1 MNDINM
7 NNDNLEEKAKDW
19 IRNNKK
25 LLIEKFADLNN
36 FPGVSNPFTIF
47 MAGCPG
53 AGKTEYS
60 KSFIDSYDPNT
71 KIVRIDADEIR
82 DLIPGY
88 AGGNA
93 YKFQGAAALGVEK
106 LFDYIQEH
114 KQNAIVDGTF
124 SDFKIGLNNVERA
137 LNRNRTVGI
146 FYLYQDPV
154 IAWEFTKKREKIEGR
169 HVSKAMFIESFF
181 LAKEN
186 VNKIKSML
194 KERIELNFVEK
205 NYTNELAKTRFKID
219 NVDSYL
225 KKIYNKKELEEL
237 LT

>member
-1 MNDINM
+1 MSNED
-7 NNDNLEEKAKDW
+7 LEKKAKDW

-60 KSFIDSYDPNT
+60 KSFIESYDPDT

-82 DLIPGY
+82 DIIPGY

-106 LFDYIQEH
+106 LFDYIQNH
-114 KQNAIVDGTF
+114 KQNAILDGTF
-124 SDFKIGLNNVERA
+124 SDFNIGLSNIERA
-137 LNRNRTVGI
+137 LNRNRKVGI

-154 IAWEFTKKREKIEGR
+154 IAWEFTKKRETVEGR
-169 HVSKAMFIESFF
+169 HVSKDIFIKSFF

-186 VNKIKSML
+186 VNRVKSIL
-194 KERIELNFVEK
+194 KDKIELNLVEK
-205 NYTNELAKTRFKID
+205 NYTNELAKTRFKIN

-225 KKIYNKKELEEL
+225 KKLYNKEALEEL

>member
-1 MNDINM
+1 MSD
-7 NNDNLEEKAKDW
+7 DDLEEKAKDW
-19 IRNNKK
+19 IRDNKK
-25 LLIEKFADLNN
+25 LLIKKFADLNN

-60 KSFIDSYDPNT
+60 KSFIESYDPST

-82 DLIPGY
+82 DIIPGY
-88 AGGNA
+88 TGGNA

-106 LFDYIQEH
+106 LFDYIQDH
-114 KQNAIVDGTF
+114 KQNVIVDGTF
-124 SDFKIGLNNVERA
+124 SDFKIGLNNIKRA
-137 LNRNRTVGI
+137 INRKRKVGI

-154 IAWEFTKKREKIEGR
+154 IAWEFTKKREKVEGR
-169 HVSKAMFIESFF
+169 HVSKDMFITSFF

-186 VNKIKSML
+186 VNKVKSIL
-194 KERIELNFVEK
+194 KDKIELNLVEK
-205 NYTNELAKTRFKID
+205 NYTNELAKTRFKIE

-225 KKIYNKKELEEL
+225 KKLYNKKALEEL

>member
-1 MNDINM
+1 MS
-7 NNDNLEEKAKDW
+7 NDNLEEKAKAW

-25 LLIEKFADLNN
+25 SLFEKFANLKN

-60 KSFIDSYDPNT
+60 KSFIESYDPNT

-82 DLIPGY
+82 DIIPGY
-88 AGGNA
+88 TGGNA

-106 LFDYIQEH
+106 LFDYIQDH

-124 SDFKIGLNNVERA
+124 SDFKIGLSNIERA
-137 LNRNRTVGI
+137 LNRNRKVGI

-154 IAWEFTKKREKIEGR
+154 IAWEFTKKRERIEGR
-169 HVSKAMFIESFF
+169 HVSKDMFIKSFF

-186 VNKIKSML
+186 VNKVKAIL
-194 KERIELNFVEK
+194 KNKIELNLVEK

-225 KKIYNKKELEEL
+225 KKLYNKEALEEL
-237 LT
+237 LK

>member
-1 MNDINM
+1 M
-7 NNDNLEEKAKDW
+7 NNDDLEEKAKEW

-25 LLIEKFADLNN
+25 FLIEKFANLNS

-60 KSFIDSYDPNT
+60 KSFIRSYDPNT

-82 DLIPGY
+82 DEIPGY
-88 AGGNA
+88 VGGNA
-93 YKFQGAAALGVEK
+93 YRFQGAAALGVEK
-106 LFDYIQEH
+106 LFDYIQDH

-124 SDFKIGLNNVERA
+124 SDLKIGLRNIERA
-137 LNRNRTVGI
+137 LNRNRKVGI

-154 IAWEFTKKREKIEGR
+154 TAWEFTKKREKVEGR
-169 HVSKAMFIESFF
+169 HVSKDMFIKSFF

-186 VNKIKSML
+186 VNKVKAIL
-194 KERIELNFVEK
+194 KDKIELNLVEK
-205 NYTNELAKTRFKID
+205 NYINELAKTRFKID

-225 KKIYNKKELEEL
+225 KKLYNEKTLEEL
-237 LT
+237 LK